1 MFVFQA
7 YACMF
12 DCPSRLVERCCYLLL
27 QCCLPVPGMW
37 ALVFY
42 CDVVN
47 QVILFFWINKN
58 LLPKRAKPKKRKI
71 NYKEPKSHQKKRKSD
86 STSPKTKQ
94 EGQQPETES
103 T

>member
-47 QVILFFWINKN
+47 QVILFFLDK
-58 LLPKRAKPKKRKI
+58 
-71 NYKEPKSHQKKRKSD
+71 
-86 STSPKTKQ
+86 
-94 EGQQPETES
+94 
-103 T
+103 